1 MLTEEIWQTT
11 LGQLQMQ
18 MTRATFDTWVK
29 HSRGLAY
36 EDGLFVVGVPSG
48 YAKDWLENRLHTTIK
63 RTLTNVLGRSVE
75 VRYVVWNGQREELSE
90 ALEDIP
96 LTTTGAAEEPD
107 EMPAREDE
115 AFPDPQIQVSAETG
129 PAPATRGEGLS
140 ARQPFWNVS
149 RLAGGA
155 HRMI

>member
-1 MLTEEIWQTT
+1 MHTDEIWQTA

-63 RTLTNVLGRSVE
+63 RTLTSVLGRSVE
-75 VRYVVWNGQREELSE
+75 VRYVVWTGQREDLGL
-90 ALEDIP
+90 ALAGLP
-96 LTTTGAAEEPD
+96 LAGERGGAEP
-107 EMPAREDE
+107 EDE
-115 AFPDPQIQVSAETG
+115 ITPESPSGA
-129 PAPATRGEGLS
+129 PAPEEAPPPPRII
-140 ARQPFWNVS
+140 VS
-149 RLAGGA
+149 
-155 HRMI
+155 

>member
-1 MLTEEIWQTT
+1 MLTEEVWQTT

-75 VRYVVWNGQREELSE
+75 VRYVVWTGQPEELS
-90 ALEDIP
+90 AVLEDAA
-96 LTTTGAAEEPD
+96 LTISGAGGEPD
-107 EMPAREDE
+107 D
-115 AFPDPQIQVSAETG
+115 
-129 PAPATRGEGLS
+129 APAVPS
-140 ARQPFWNVS
+140 ADVAPGPPVVGTV
-149 RLAGGA
+149 AG
-155 HRMI
+155 